1 MTLNTTAALKHH
13 HLLFQGRV
21 GIEPET
27 LDEEDLLIFLQDF
40 LKTIGMNCLIQ
51 PQVRLS
57 HQNAWTGIMG
67 IITSHIA
74 FHYWV
79 DEKYLQLDIYS
90 CKEFDRIKTIDFLEK
105 FWKMNNSISLFID
118 REIGKNFQIERIGT
132 EKQGE

>member
-1 MTLNTTAALKHH
+1 MALKHH

-21 GIEPET
+21 GIEPES
-27 LDEEDLLIFLQDF
+27 LDEEDLLIFLQDL
-40 LKTIGMNCLIQ
+40 LKAVNMNCLIQ

-57 HQNAWTGIMG
+57 HEKAWTGIMG

-90 CKEFDRIKTIDFLEK
+90 CKEFDRTKTIEFLEK
-105 FWKMNNSISLFID
+105 FWKMNNSTALFID
-118 REIGKNFQIERIGT
+118 REIGKNFEIGRIGS
-132 EKQGE
+132 EKFLGKNE